1 MAIIKKIVVLYGGLS
16 EEREVSENSAK
27 EISKSLLTL
36 GYDVISIDLS
46 QDCSY
51 EIGEIEKSERGLNKQ
66 KVEIGS
72 GIIDVCR
79 KVDIVFLATHGGIGE
94 NGKLQAI
101 FDVEKIDYTGNS
113 FFSTAISMDKK
124 LSKIVASS
132 VGIKCASNLMVD
144 RIQANDFPIVI
155 KPIRSGSSKGI
166 KIFQNKKQ
174 FDIYYKEHPELGSF
188 FVEKYIKGREF
199 SVGILGETVLPVIE
213 IKVKNGF
220 YDYNNKYTVGA
231 AEEVVPAK
239 ISEKLTHTL
248 QKSAYK
254 IHKALGF
261 NVYSRTDFIVDEKG
275 DVYFIESNS
284 LPGMTKTSLLP
295 QEAKAAGID
304 FPNLCE
310 RIIELSREIRS
321 Q

>member
-1 MAIIKKIVVLYGGLS
+1 
-16 EEREVSENSAK
+16 
-27 EISKSLLTL
+27 
-36 GYDVISIDLS
+36 
-46 QDCSY
+46 
-51 EIGEIEKSERGLNKQ
+51 
-66 KVEIGS
+66 
-72 GIIDVCR
+72 
-79 KVDIVFLATHGGIGE
+79 
-94 NGKLQAI
+94 
-101 FDVEKIDYTGNS
+101 
-113 FFSTAISMDKK
+113 
-124 LSKIVASS
+124 
-132 VGIKCASNLMVD
+132 
-144 RIQANDFPIVI
+144 
-155 KPIRSGSSKGI
+155 
-166 KIFQNKKQ
+166 
-174 FDIYYKEHPELGSF
+174 
-188 FVEKYIKGREF
+188 
-199 SVGILGETVLPVIE
+199 
-213 IKVKNGF
+213 F

>member
-1 MAIIKKIVVLYGGLS
+1 
-16 EEREVSENSAK
+16 
-27 EISKSLLTL
+27 
-36 GYDVISIDLS
+36 
-46 QDCSY
+46 
-51 EIGEIEKSERGLNKQ
+51 
-66 KVEIGS
+66 
-72 GIIDVCR
+72 
-79 KVDIVFLATHGGIGE
+79 
-94 NGKLQAI
+94 
-101 FDVEKIDYTGNS
+101 
-113 FFSTAISMDKK
+113 
-124 LSKIVASS
+124 
-132 VGIKCASNLMVD
+132 
-144 RIQANDFPIVI
+144 
-155 KPIRSGSSKGI
+155 
-166 KIFQNKKQ
+166 NKKQ
-174 FDIYYKEHPELGSF
+174 FDIYYKEHPELGSV